1 MEELNLRNYAH
12 LGDAVW
18 ELKVREKTIYETQH
32 TKELHKLTTQYV
44 NAGHQAELLR
54 LIEPH
59 LTESEQDLVRRAR
72 NLQVPISR
80 RGIQAD
86 YRQATAFEILVGYLY
101 LNDKNRL
108 EEIYSIEGVL
118 WKKLFGYLYV
128 FYL

>member
-59 LTESEQDLVRRAR
+59 LTENEQDLVRKSENKQFTKHRIQKSCI
-72 NLQVPISR
+72 NLRQVKLMLHIKR
-80 RGIQAD
+80 
-86 YRQATAFEILVGYLY
+86 
-101 LNDKNRL
+101 
-108 EEIYSIEGVL
+108 IY
-118 WKKLFGYLYV
+118 
-128 FYL
+128 

>member
-59 LTESEQDLVRRAR
+59 LTENEQDLVRRAR

-80 RGIQAD
+80 RGI
-86 YRQATAFEILVGYLY
+86 YTLMTKIV
-101 LNDKNRL
+101 
-108 EEIYSIEGVL
+108 
-118 WKKLFGYLYV
+118 
-128 FYL
+128 

>member
-1 MEELNLRNYAH
+1 MYERLLNLIDYEKDLN
-12 LGDAVW
+12 VKK
-18 ELKVREKTIYETQH
+18 ELEIVKHKIDRGEDVKKTIYETQH

-59 LTESEQDLVRRAR
+59 LTENEQDLVRRAR

-86 YRQATAFEILVGYLY
+86 YRQATAFEVLVGYLY

-118 WKKLFGYLYV
+118 
-128 FYL
+128 

>member
-18 ELKVREKTIYETQH
+18 ELKIREKTVFQTQH
-32 TKELHKLTTQYV
+32 TKDLHKLTTSKV
-44 NAGHQAELLR
+44 NAGYQANLLR

-59 LTESEQDLVRRAR
+59 LNEEEMDLVRRAR

-80 RGIQAD
+80 RAIQAD
-86 YRQATAFEILVGYLY
+86 YRQATAFEVLIGYLY
-101 LNDKNRL
+101 LNNKARL

-118 WKKLFGYLYV
+118 
-128 FYL
+128 